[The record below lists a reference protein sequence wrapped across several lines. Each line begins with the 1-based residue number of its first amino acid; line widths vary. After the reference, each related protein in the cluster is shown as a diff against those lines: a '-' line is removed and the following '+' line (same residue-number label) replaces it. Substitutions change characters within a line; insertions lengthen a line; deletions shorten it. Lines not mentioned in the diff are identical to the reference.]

1 MTHRQLP
8 GVFVTLSRR
17 ARTTS
22 LAVVALLCGGLASDV
37 AGLPG
42 CHEGCKTAAATA
54 AAPVTATTPAKP
66 PLVGLSPFNG
76 AEGINPLRKPVAEVV
91 DGKITGVSLT
101 DDWGNEIPGLI
112 DDNGTSW
119 SSTER
124 LQFARTYAMMVNSKS
139 DAGIMRSRTSTFS
152 TLVPNNYVHPYIEV
166 QGGFAPN
173 PDIKYGVGTIV
184 IAHFDEAVQDKVLA
198 EKNMIVRTD
207 PPVQGTW
214 NWISDSVAHWRPEHY
229 YAPGTRITVDLN
241 VFGLKLGDGLYGQ
254 SDAHATINI
263 GNAHVSV
270 ANDLTKQVSV
280 FDNGKLVRTM
290 PTSMGRGGTS
300 VVAGKT
306 FHWWTPPGIYSVLDK
321 GEVVTMDSQTYGI
334 PLGTVDSYKRKVGWA
349 TRIST
354 DGIYL
359 HQLDDTIWAQGNTNL
374 SHGCLNLSGENAKWY
389 FDFTQPGDVV
399 EVRYTGGPP
408 LTVAQGGSWGVPWKD
423 WVRGSAL
430 SNDHAA
436 PAPLPSVET
445 LTAPGP

>member
-1 MTHRQLP
+1 M
-8 GVFVTLSRR
+8 
-17 ARTTS
+17 S
-22 LAVVALLCGGLASDV
+22 LAAVALLCGGLASDV

-42 CHEGCKTAAATA
+42 CHEGCKTASATA
-54 AAPVTATTPAKP
+54 AAPVTPTPARP
-66 PLVGLSPFNG
+66 PVVGLSPFDG
-76 AEGINPLRKPVAEVV
+76 SEGINPLRKPVADII

-101 DDWGNEIPGLI
+101 DDWGNEIPGLTG
-112 DDNGTSW
+112 DNGTSW
-119 SSTER
+119 SPTER
-124 LQFARTYAMMVNSKS
+124 LQFARTYTMTVNSKS
-139 DAGIMRSRTSTFS
+139 DAGIPRSRTSTFS
-152 TLVPNNYVHPYIEV
+152 TVVPNNYIHPYIEV

-198 EKNMIVRTD
+198 EKNMIVRTN

-263 GNAHVSV
+263 GNAHVAV
-270 ANDLTKQVSV
+270 ANDITKQVSV
-280 FDNGKLVRTM
+280 FDNGRLVRTM
-290 PTSMGRGGTS
+290 PTSMGRGGTD

-306 FHWWTPPGIYSVLDK
+306 FHWWTPPGVYSVLDK
-321 GEVVTMDSQTYGI
+321 GEVVTMNSATYGL
-334 PLGTVDSYKRKVGWA
+334 PLNSAFGYNRKIGWA

-389 FDFTQPGDVV
+389 FDFTQPGDIV

-430 SNDHAA
+430 SPDHAA
-436 PAPLPSVET
+436 PPPPPSVET